1 MAYAI
6 HIFNKVTSK
15 QRTNTMNQIQAYE
28 QIKKDLELK
37 MQSGII
43 TMGDIT
49 ALNAVNSALVDL
61 YKQLL
66 QKVG

>member
-6 HIFNKVTSK
+6 HIFNKATSK

-28 QIKKDLELK
+28 QIKKDLELRLK
-37 MQSGII
+37 SGIV